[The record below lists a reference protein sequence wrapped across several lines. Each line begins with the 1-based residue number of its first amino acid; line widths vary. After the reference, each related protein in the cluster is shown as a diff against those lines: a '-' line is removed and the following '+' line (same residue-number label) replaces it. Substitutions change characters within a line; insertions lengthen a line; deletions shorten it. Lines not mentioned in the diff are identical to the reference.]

1 MVVTTKSWRHLNG
14 YIYVEQD
21 TLLLLDLIREKR
33 REEAR
38 KEKVEKIAKN
48 LILYY
53 GKSSKN
59 NPVNSLVFPNGVGW
73 GVSPRA
79 KGPYT
84 TILGQIPNPVFTH
97 PPLSLHKLLCNVMDR
112 SQCAAIRFWPDKSKL
127 NFVMRNFGKRPIL

>member
-1 MVVTTKSWRHLNG
+1 M
-14 YIYVEQD
+14 
-21 TLLLLDLIREKR
+21 LLDLIREKR

-38 KEKVEKIAKN
+38 KEKVEKIATPDFVLWEEFQKQSRKQFG
-48 LILYY
+48 LL
-53 GKSSKN
+53 
-59 NPVNSLVFPNGVGW
+59 PNGVGW

-112 SQCAAIRFWPDKSKL
+112 SQSFVLEKFSKITKKKNL
-127 NFVMRNFGKRPIL
+127 VEAQPLGGMLQDAK